1 MEKYKCPHC
10 KKEIELSE
18 VYKKYVDDLATQRFK
33 EKEKDF
39 EEKKKQKIIN
49 DLRPELKREAEEEV
63 KLKNDKALEKERLRA
78 NRAENHNLVLKDQFD
93 KATRPAKQGSPE
105 IDGEVQEIVL
115 EKYLKNR
122 FKSDTI
128 TPVPKGKRGADC
140 IQEVVDKNLK
150 CGQILWESKDT
161 RAFQENYVKKLL
173 SDMSENNIGF
183 GVLAVDVLPKSCKE
197 GFEFRENKKIILCK
211 FDKRNLD
218 VISSMVREY
227 AITVTKQKLS
237 ASKNVSQSQA
247 DLWKLFKSETFL
259 INFRNILKTSI
270 KENKQIEKDELAS
283 VKSINNRR
291 KIMEDRKSD
300 LKKIILQF
308 ASVEGTSITT
318 ELLELQD
325 ADEKEIE

>member
-1 MEKYKCPHC
+1 
-10 KKEIELSE
+10 
-18 VYKKYVDDLATQRFK
+18 
-33 EKEKDF
+33 
-39 EEKKKQKIIN
+39 
-49 DLRPELKREAEEEV
+49 
-63 KLKNDKALEKERLRA
+63 
-78 NRAENHNLVLKDQFD
+78 
-93 KATRPAKQGSPE
+93 
-105 IDGEVQEIVL
+105 
-115 EKYLKNR
+115 
-122 FKSDTI
+122 
-128 TPVPKGKRGADC
+128 
-140 IQEVVDKNLK
+140 
-150 CGQILWESKDT
+150 
-161 RAFQENYVKKLL
+161 
-173 SDMSENNIGF
+173 
-183 GVLAVDVLPKSCKE
+183 
-197 GFEFRENKKIILCK
+197 
-211 FDKRNLD
+211 
-218 VISSMVREY
+218 MVREY